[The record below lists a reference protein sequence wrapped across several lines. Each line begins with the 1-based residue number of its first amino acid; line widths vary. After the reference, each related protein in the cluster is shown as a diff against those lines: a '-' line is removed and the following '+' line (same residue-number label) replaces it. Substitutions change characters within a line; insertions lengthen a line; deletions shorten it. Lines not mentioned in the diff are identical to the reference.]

1 MQAQRDCLNTAAGLI
16 AAVPGAVFDL
26 GLGNGRTF
34 DHLRETLPDRE
45 VFVFDRVV
53 NANPKSTPDADH
65 LFLGEV
71 IDQLAARQDR
81 FAGGVALVHSDLGT
95 GTAEDAPLTAAL
107 IPCCTRCWRP
117 ARCWWRTTP
126 SPTRAGTPFPCPTAC
141 RPSATSCIGW
151 RRRETQK
158 HVMPGLDPGIFGVGA

>member
-1 MQAQRDCLNTAAGLI
+1 VSRLDSFIRRMQAQRDCLNAAARMI
-16 AAVPGAVFDL
+16 ADIPGSVFDL

-53 NANPKSTPDADH
+53 NANPKSTPDAER

-71 IDQLAARQDR
+71 VDQLVVQQDR
-81 FAGGVALVHSDLGT
+81 FVGAVALVHSDLGT

-107 IPCCTRCWRP
+107 IPLLRP
-117 ARCWWRTTP
+117 LLVTGAVLV
-126 SPTRAGTPFPCPTAC
+126 ANNPFPDAGWELLPLPDGVPAERYFMYRVTA
-141 RPSATSCIGW
+141 
-151 RRRETQK
+151 
-158 HVMPGLDPGIFGVGA
+158 